1 MNTASPTP
9 LIPFALS
16 YAAPAASPVRWVAG
30 AASLGLAIA
39 SVGLSAVGRGALGG
53 GIGEAWAGAMF
64 VVFAVAAAVT
74 GLFCGASD
82 ATFGKGDRT
91 LSILGS
97 LCNVLAGGVVWA
109 MWA

>member
-1 MNTASPTP
+1 MNTASPTNAIP
-9 LIPFALS
+9 LALS

-30 AASLGLAIA
+30 AASLSLAIA
-39 SVGLSAVGRGALGG
+39 SVGLSAVGRAALSG

-64 VVFAVAAAVT
+64 VVLAVAAAIT

-82 ATFGKGDRT
+82 AVFGKGDRT

-97 LCNVLAGGVVWA
+97 LCNALAGAVTFA
-109 MWA
+109 MWG

>member
-1 MNTASPTP
+1 MNTASTTT
-9 LIPFALS
+9 IPFALEYTS
-16 YAAPAASPVRWVAG
+16 PVASPVRWVAG
-30 AASLGLAIA
+30 AASLALAIG
-39 SVGLSAVGRGALGG
+39 SVGLSAIGHGVSGG
-53 GIGEAWAGAMF
+53 GIGDAWAGAMF

-97 LCNVLAGGVVWA
+97 LCNVLAAGVIYA
-109 MWA
+109 MWC